1 MVERPQTTAP
11 RDAGSNVGVVRFR
24 GRMADSS
31 SRTTRRKS
39 AAAKGPRTF
48 AIGSYTAEM
57 KPLGKGGMASVYRA
71 RAEDG
76 SVVAIKELLPHLRSD
91 RRMVKRF
98 RQEYEVVSRLDHPNI
113 IRFTDFVV
121 ANGTHNIVMEY
132 VDGPSLRQ
140 LLRRVRHLPAPL
152 VAALGH
158 QLAEVL
164 RYVHAAEVLHRDIK
178 PSNVLIGTDGGIKL
192 TDFGIAHQAGTR
204 MTATGVVLGSPT
216 YMAPEQ
222 LAGKRDEV
230 DERTDVYALAVVLYE
245 CLEGRDPFRIR
256 AREDLLAV
264 LHRKVETQPLPPK
277 KATDPEMVE
286 VLLACLRVEPAD
298 RLAGAAALA
307 SRLAVIAERSG
318 EAPSGRGLGRQLL
331 ALGEEKSRKGESRA
345 KGESTTRTVLDR
357 LGRTLAVR
365 RERRAFI
372 WLSVA
377 AATALAVAAFL
388 LAGRG

>member
-1 MVERPQTTAP
+1 
-11 RDAGSNVGVVRFR
+11 
-24 GRMADSS
+24 
-31 SRTTRRKS
+31 
-39 AAAKGPRTF
+39 
-48 AIGSYTAEM
+48 M

-76 SVVAIKELLPHLRSD
+76 REVAIKELLPHLRSD

-121 ANGTHNIVMEY
+121 ANGTHNIVMDY

-140 LLRRVRHLPAPL
+140 VLRRVRRLPPPL

-245 CLEGRDPFRIR
+245 CLEGKDPFRIR

-264 LHRKVETQPLPPK
+264 LHRKVETQPPPPK

-286 VLLACLRVEPAD
+286 VLLACLRVDPAD
-298 RLAGAAALA
+298 RPSGAAALA

-318 EAPSGRGLGRQLL
+318 EAPSGRSLGRQLL

-345 KGESTTRTVLDR
+345 KGESTARTVLDR
-357 LGRTLAVR
+357 LGRTLTIR

>member
-1 MVERPQTTAP
+1 M
-11 RDAGSNVGVVRFR
+11 
-24 GRMADSS
+24 
-31 SRTTRRKS
+31 
-39 AAAKGPRTF
+39 
-48 AIGSYTAEM
+48 
-57 KPLGKGGMASVYRA
+57 
-71 RAEDG
+71 
-76 SVVAIKELLPHLRSD
+76 
-91 RRMVKRF
+91 
-98 RQEYEVVSRLDHPNI
+98 
-113 IRFTDFVV
+113 
-121 ANGTHNIVMEY
+121 
-132 VDGPSLRQ
+132 
-140 LLRRVRHLPAPL
+140 
-152 VAALGH
+152 
-158 QLAEVL
+158 
-164 RYVHAAEVLHRDIK
+164 
-178 PSNVLIGTDGGIKL
+178 LIGTDGGIKL

-245 CLEGRDPFRIR
+245 CLEGKDPFRIR

-264 LHRKVETQPLPPK
+264 LHRKVETQPPPPK

-298 RLAGAAALA
+298 RPSGAAALA

-318 EAPSGRGLGRQLL
+318 EAPSGRSLGRQLL

-345 KGESTTRTVLDR
+345 KGESTARTVLDR
-357 LGRTLAVR
+357 LGRTLTIR